1 MLFGGATL
9 PPAETLIVEGVLLP
23 PEEALPLLP
32 AEDGVTESEEVTPPP
47 PLLVGAGPC
56 GEKALSFG
64 GFISMRKRKD
74 FAALP
79 AETLVV
85 EDELLLPEE
94 EPPLAEDV
102 LAAREEVPPPLLL
115 FGAGLFGAGALS
127 FGGSIF
133 KLAGRPVIE
142 MNLPNANDPDVPG
155 VARVRIALFKAVS
168 LRVPDREPVAL

>member
-1 MLFGGATL
+1 MLLGGAIL
-9 PPAETLIVEGVLLP
+9 PPAETLIVEGLLLLP

-64 GFISMRKRKD
+64 GFIFMPKRKD

-85 EDELLLPEE
+85 EDELLLLLPEE
-94 EPPLAEDV
+94 EPS
-102 LAAREEVPPPLLL
+102 LLV
-115 FGAGLFGAGALS
+115 GAGLVGAGANPR
-127 FGGSIF
+127 I
-133 KLAGRPVIE
+133 
-142 MNLPNANDPDVPG
+142 PDEVLEG
-155 VARVRIALFKAVS
+155 ERKAR
-168 LRVPDREPVAL
+168 

>member
-1 MLFGGATL
+1 MLLGGATL

-23 PEEALPLLP
+23 PEEALRLLP

-64 GFISMRKRKD
+64 GFISLPKRKD

-85 EDELLLPEE
+85 EEE
-94 EPPLAEDV
+94 
-102 LAAREEVPPPLLL
+102 PLLL
-115 FGAGLFGAGALS
+115 VGAGLFGAGANPR
-127 FGGSIF
+127 I
-133 KLAGRPVIE
+133 
-142 MNLPNANDPDVPG
+142 PDEVLEG
-155 VARVRIALFKAVS
+155 ERKAR
-168 LRVPDREPVAL
+168 